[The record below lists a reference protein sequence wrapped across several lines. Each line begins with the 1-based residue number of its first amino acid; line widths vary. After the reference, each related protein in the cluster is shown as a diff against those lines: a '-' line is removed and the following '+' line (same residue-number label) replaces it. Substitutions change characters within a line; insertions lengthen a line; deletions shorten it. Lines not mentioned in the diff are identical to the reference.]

1 MINFGEI
8 KPSSAESNDTTA
20 PVTLE
25 ADFVEIDD
33 KNQEATFKGNVTL
46 RQGTLEINA
55 EQIIV
60 KKDSKGFQN
69 GKASGSPAHFR
80 QKREGFSDHIDGYAE
95 RIEYDGQSGKLEMFE
110 NARITRGN
118 DKLEG
123 DYISYNMQTEFFQ
136 IRGKD
141 VTQPN
146 NTEPAGRVKAIIQP
160 SN

>member
-1 MINFGEI
+1 MIIQKILDYDRNYLIRFLLVSSLPLFMINFGEI

-69 GKASGSPAHFR
+69 GESLWLTCPFSP
-80 QKREGFSDHIDGYAE
+80 K
-95 RIEYDGQSGKLEMFE
+95 
-110 NARITRGN
+110 T
-118 DKLEG
+118 
-123 DYISYNMQTEFFQ
+123 
-136 IRGKD
+136 
-141 VTQPN
+141 
-146 NTEPAGRVKAIIQP
+146 
-160 SN
+160 